1 MRPYGMTRLEV
12 MDDDAGGC
20 SDYGRATAVYALPNN
35 KNGDLRAY
43 RSLRGGAKAKA
54 KARRPAKR
62 RSRAEGK
69 AAARNW
75 E

>member
-54 KARRPAKR
+54 RRPAKR
-62 RSRAEGK
+62 RARAEGK
-69 AAARNW
+69 VEARTW